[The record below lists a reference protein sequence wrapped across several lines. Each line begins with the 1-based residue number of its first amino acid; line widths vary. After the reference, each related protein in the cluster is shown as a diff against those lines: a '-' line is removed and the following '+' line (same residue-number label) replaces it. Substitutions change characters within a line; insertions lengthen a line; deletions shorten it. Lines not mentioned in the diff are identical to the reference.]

1 MSHQWNNTWSYLS
14 DEVPGRH
21 CQIYVKIT
29 AITWWPHVITVW
41 WLMYSYCHVVIVTWL
56 QSEDWRTVIVTWS
69 SSRDYNSG
77 DWCTGRE
84 KVHCND
90 STLYPE
96 RELSVT
102 WNRDMEKNY
111 VVTVDT
117 LKTGYVVTRLYC
129 TITWWPSVTVTWW
142 PSGDWRTVI
151 VTWWSS
157 RDFTALWTRTI
168 ALLTFC
174 PVSTVLSCKYR
185 FVL

>member
-102 WNRDMEKNY
+102 WNRDMEKLRCNVGY
-111 VVTVDT
+111 FGNGVRCNATLLYHHVMAVSYRHVMTVWW
-117 LKTGYVVTRLYC
+117 LAYSYRHVM
-129 TITWWPSVTVTWW
+129 IFTWFHSFVNAYNC
-142 PSGDWRTVI
+142 VI
-151 VTWWSS
+151 DV
-157 RDFTALWTRTI
+157 
-168 ALLTFC
+168 LT
-174 PVSTVLSCKYR
+174 CKYR